1 MPRSLRW
8 VFGWSLLIVVIVGAT
23 RTATAVAAHR
33 PNIRSVTVSRDR
45 AGMFRFVIGFTGR
58 VGLGSE
64 TRLEVML
71 DTDRDSNT
79 GVQGGEYALD
89 YSSAEEEAAPRP
101 SLLTAQ
107 DGDAYGSS
115 PSSLLF
121 PPRLTLS
128 ASRSQRPT
136 SVTPRRSISG
146 SSLSRTASSWIPPRR
161 TWSSPPRPSRGDT
174 REGRCRQRAL
184 YTPSRGTTTRAT
196 RV

>member
-1 MPRSLRW
+1 
-8 VFGWSLLIVVIVGAT
+8 
-23 RTATAVAAHR
+23 
-33 PNIRSVTVSRDR
+33 
-45 AGMFRFVIGFTGR
+45 MFRFVIGFTGR

-121 PPRLTLS
+121 SSTPHSVSFQIAAADVGDPSSFDFWVFVEQNGKLVDTAPTHVVVPSPSKPWRYPRGAVPAAGTVYPVERYDDASDTSLTETEIPWRLILLALFGLGALLGIGGYTYDKLHRKPPTK
-128 ASRSQRPT
+128 P
-136 SVTPRRSISG
+136 SI
-146 SSLSRTASSWIPPRR
+146 T
-161 TWSSPPRPSRGDT
+161 
-174 REGRCRQRAL
+174 E
-184 YTPSRGTTTRAT
+184 
-196 RV
+196 